1 MKHRHIANKNKN
13 SEDFAIIFV
22 IFGITY
28 LLSNYIQ
35 THIQAIFANNIDA
48 ISNHHWLHTLFN
60 AHTAINSNMAITSC
74 MISIHMDNLPN
85 VLSVFHISSSSFNIT
100 MVLLNA
106 NQIHTYH
113 AVIMSNHNNNDIQ
126 NHIAAVIST

>member
-1 MKHRHIANKNKN
+1 MKTLKTTLYILAFINL
-13 SEDFAIIFV
+13 SLLAQTGQETIIKLP
-22 IFGITY
+22 T
-28 LLSNYIQ
+28 
-35 THIQAIFANNIDA
+35 T
-48 ISNHHWLHTLFN
+48 
-60 AHTAINSNMAITSC
+60 
-74 MISIHMDNLPN
+74 DN
-85 VLSVFHISSSSFNIT
+85 SSSFNIT